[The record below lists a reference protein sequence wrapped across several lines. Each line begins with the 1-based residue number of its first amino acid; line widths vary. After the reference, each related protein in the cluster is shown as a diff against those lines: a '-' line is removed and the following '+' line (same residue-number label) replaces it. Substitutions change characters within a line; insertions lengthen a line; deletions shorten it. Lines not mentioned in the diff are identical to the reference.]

1 MELSRQRGESARD
14 YLESGGIP
22 DRFLSA
28 VEALGDNDPIRV
40 TPEDLI
46 RIRERRFRGT
56 EDELN
61 RSVVLRFEATIRQRP
76 APETSV
82 DVPTPRFELPRYQHW
97 EMLTTV
103 ELAAGEAAGAAAIHI
118 RIRPRDV
125 SPEVQNRELTEFLY
139 VGAGFFGELALPIE
153 AADLNDWD
161 SFDTERPI
169 RVTDFYFQPAI
180 ITEPVTAGVGFQISL
195 FNYFYLPLLMN
206 DLGQAADLSGVTYGI
221 GVSSSVH
228 AGILLPIGH
237 VTLSAP

>member
-1 MELSRQRGESARD
+1 
-14 YLESGGIP
+14 
-22 DRFLSA
+22 
-28 VEALGDNDPIRV
+28 
-40 TPEDLI
+40 
-46 RIRERRFRGT
+46 
-56 EDELN
+56 
-61 RSVVLRFEATIRQRP
+61 
-76 APETSV
+76 
-82 DVPTPRFELPRYQHW
+82 
-97 EMLTTV
+97 MLTTV